1 MHMLGENHLGALAIL
16 IEDRLGRA
24 FGDLS
29 SSACAILLTLRHW
42 QPLSVSEIAAI
53 VAVAQ
58 PTVTRVADGLVRAGL
73 VERGPKLG
81 RRVCLALTAEGGNR
95 ARALAAAR
103 GHVLAELLA
112 DLDDRDRREL
122 ERLVVLLLGA
132 ATGSR
137 AEARTTC
144 RFCDHAICDGPHCP
158 VGTKARAIEAGS
170 RADARPEQ
178 GREMP

>member
-1 MHMLGENHLGALAIL
+1 MLEENHLGALAIL

-53 VAVAQ
+53 VAVSQ
-58 PTVTRVADGLVRAGL
+58 PTVTRVVDGLVRAGL
-73 VERGPKLG
+73 VERGSKQG
-81 RRVCLALTAEGGNR
+81 RRVCLALTAAGGNQARVLAAGR
-95 ARALAAAR
+95 AR
-103 GHVLAELLA
+103 VLSELLDA
-112 DLDDRDRREL
+112 LDDRDRNEL
-122 ERLVVLLLGA
+122 ERLVALLLAA

-144 RFCDHAICDGPHCP
+144 RFCDHAVCDGPKCP
-158 VGTKARAIEAGS
+158 VGTKARAIEARS
-170 RADARPEQ
+170 RADARPEE